1 MERINRI
8 LANDLFKCYVSEN
21 AKEEK
26 YRQFCRHDLGHAMDV
41 ARIAWI
47 LNLEEE
53 AGLSKDLVY
62 GAALLHDIGRYLQ
75 YRDGTPHE
83 QASATLAEDI
93 LEECGY
99 DSSES
104 KEILN
109 AIISHRDSKMLK
121 KKDLAGV
128 IYRADKLSRPCFA
141 CKMEKECN
149 WKQDK
154 KNMVMTL

>member
-8 LANDLFKCYVSEN
+8 LCHDLFKCYVSEN

-26 YRQFCRHDLGHAMDV
+26 YRKFCRHDMGHFMDV

-53 AGLSKDLVY
+53 AGLPKDVVY
-62 GAALLHDIGRYLQ
+62 AAALLHDIGRYLQ

-83 QASATLAEDI
+83 QASAALAPDI

-99 DSSES
+99 SEKEC
-104 KEILN
+104 KEILF
-109 AIISHRDSKMLK
+109 AIVSHRDSKMAK
-121 KKDLAGV
+121 RKDLAGI

-154 KNMVMTL
+154 KNLSMKY